1 MPPDKKH
8 ARRVAGRA
16 NSLELLPSSEL
27 TTEDAIDQL
36 RVLELV
42 QEIATHSFEVASE
55 IAETGNN
62 QDWRKVAPPLHF
74 HQGCAVLAFLQRP
87 NLSSFLAAFPHFD
100 SQQTFPRVRKS
111 YE

>member
-8 ARRVAGRA
+8 ARWVTGRT

-27 TTEDAIDQL
+27 TTEDAVKQ
-36 RVLELV
+36 
-42 QEIATHSFEVASE
+42 
-55 IAETGNN
+55 
-62 QDWRKVAPPLHF
+62 HF
-74 HQGCAVLAFLQRP
+74 RQGCAVLAFLQHP
-87 NLSSFLAAFPHFD
+87 NLSSFLAAFPHLD